1 MEIRRPRW
9 PRTRAGQRRLVQAV
23 MAGCVLAL
31 LPATWLRVSTAD
43 RLRTTADVPRTEVA
57 VVFGAGLWQ
66 GEPSPY
72 LAHRLDAAAELYP
85 DGTDRG
91 RPRHRGQQP
100 GGPRRARRHA
110 RYLTKHGVPDARIV
124 SDYAGFDTWDSCV
137 RAKKIFGVDR
147 AVLISQGFH
156 IRRAVALCEAAGVDS
171 YGVGVAAKHDVT
183 WYYGGAREVFA
194 AGKAA
199 LDAVLRPDPRFL
211 GPAEPGWRRRW
222 PRGGDGRLTAGGT
235 ARGRSPCRG
244 CNRGRHGGVTRGTH
258 AGRYGEHLDAHP
270 LPVLRLA
277 VRDEHHA
284 PAPGGV
290 EVTERPDFPVNRGRC
305 AARAVRRPRCC
316 PRLCG

>member
-72 LAHRLDAAAELYP
+72 LAHRLDAAAELYRTGRIEVVLVTGDNSREDYDEP
-85 DGTDRG
+85 DAM
-91 RPRHRGQQP
+91 
-100 GGPRRARRHA
+100 RA
-110 RYLTKHGVPDARIV
+110 YLTKHGVPDARIV

-211 GPAEPGWRRRW
+211 GPAEPG
-222 PRGGDGRLTAGGT
+222 
-235 ARGRSPCRG
+235 
-244 CNRGRHGGVTRGTH
+244 V
-258 AGRYGEHLDAHP
+258 
-270 LPVLRLA
+270 
-277 VRDEHHA
+277 
-284 PAPGGV
+284 
-290 EVTERPDFPVNRGRC
+290 
-305 AARAVRRPRCC
+305 ARALAAER
-316 PRLCG
+316 